1 MVEVIFVEQLVN
13 SMEEAILKL
22 EKEILKKNF
31 EEATKLKTLI
41 FDLHLQIEKA
51 LGGKDVWRFKRK
63 YFSWKEDFK
72 RY

>member
-51 LGGKDVWRFKRK
+51 LGGKDV
-63 YFSWKEDFK
+63 
-72 RY
+72 